1 MKRILFVISFFS
13 VLVAAPIENKIMGK
27 WKTMDDETN
36 QAKSHVE
43 IYEKDGKYF
52 AKIVELLD
60 PTKRNSLC
68 EACQEKDDRKN
79 QKIEGMEIV
88 RHLEEVGDE
97 YKHGKILD
105 PKNGKEY
112 NCKIWLDEKNNLKVR
127 GYIGVFYRTQTWY
140 KID

>member
-1 MKRILFVISFFS
+1 MKRILFVMSFFS
-13 VLVAAPIENKIMGK
+13 VLVAAPLQNKIIGK

-36 QAKSHVE
+36 QAKSQVE

-60 PTKRNSLC
+60 PTKKNSTC

-112 NCKIWLDEKNNLKVR
+112 NCKIWVDEKNNLKVR